1 MTGMS
6 HRLDSRG
13 GRAGRAGAG
22 RPPVVCARVDG
33 GTAELVPDPGRRRAW
48 TLLVDGTAQS
58 HVDLDDPL
66 YLEFEYMRRLGF
78 IADLIAPPGRPLRVL
93 HLGGGGLTL
102 ARYIAATRPGSAQLA
117 VDSDAALVELVR
129 RELPIAQ
136 PARKAGRADAG
147 RVRVRVGDAR
157 TVLEQVKQASFDLVV
172 ADLFAG
178 ASTAAHL
185 TSAEFTAAVAKA
197 LTVAGVCAVNIGDGP
212 PLDHARARVAA
223 VRCSLRHACL
233 IADTAVLKGRRF
245 GNLVLAASS
254 QRLPIAGLDRRTAG
268 DPFPARLLY
277 GQELDRFTAGA
288 APITDARPEPSPTPH
303 GFLPTRLRALPGQ
316 RDERR

>member
-1 MTGMS
+1 M
-6 HRLDSRG
+6 R
-13 GRAGRAGAG
+13 
-22 RPPVVCARVDG
+22 ARVDG
-33 GTAELVPDPGRRRAW
+33 GIAELVRDPGRPRAW

-66 YLEFEYMRRLGF
+66 YLEFEYMRRLGS
-78 IADLIAPPGRPLRVL
+78 IADLIAPPGAALRVL

-136 PARKAGRADAG
+136 PARKAVRAGAG

-157 TVLEQVKQASFDLVV
+157 TVIEQVKQHSFDLVV

-185 TSAEFTAAVAKA
+185 TSAEFAAAAAKA
-197 LTVAGVCAVNIGDGP
+197 LTPAGVYAVNIGDGP
-212 PLDHARARVAA
+212 PLTHTRARVSA
-223 VRCSLRHACL
+223 VRCSFRHACL
-233 IADTAVLKGRRF
+233 IGDTAVLKGRRF
-245 GNLVLAASS
+245 GNLVLAASG
-254 QRLPIAGLDRRTAG
+254 QPLPVAGLGRRTAA
-268 DPFPARLLY
+268 DPFPARLLDDH
-277 GQELDRFTAGA
+277 ELQKFTAGA
-288 APITDARPEPSPTPH
+288 KPLTDSRPESSPSPT
-303 GFLPTRLRALPGQ
+303 GFLRAV
-316 RDERR
+316 